1 MSFKKIFA
9 ILICIF
15 LILSCFACDY
25 NDDRQ
30 KYYEYSERTPLSY
43 AVEIGMNYDEVRTR
57 IPVAEVKGGTLWVA
71 ESGSHETGGY
81 ITEYYE
87 FSDEKL
93 SHMSAW
99 TDLTFGYTTDDEIYE
114 YGRKYFPQAVKKIFD
129 DFKTVRN
136 LESDISAD
144 NLTEEDDSFEAYL
157 ETDTYTVSFIAQRY
171 VYNDS
176 YNTPKDADEYIYG
189 RIHIDIYAK

>member
-1 MSFKKIFA
+1 MRLKKTLIFFVC
-9 ILICIF
+9 IL
-15 LILSCFACDY
+15 LILSCVACDD
-25 NDDRQ
+25 NDGRQ

-43 AVEIGMNYDEVRTR
+43 AVELGMSYDEVRTR
-57 IPVAEVKGGTLWVA
+57 IPVAEVKSGTLWVA

-87 FSDEKL
+87 FSEDSL
-93 SHMSAW
+93 SHMYAW
-99 TDLTFGYTTDDEIYE
+99 IDLTFGYTSDDEIYE
-114 YGRKYFPQAVKKIFD
+114 YGKKYFPQAVKKIFD
-129 DFKTVRN
+129 DFKTARN
-136 LESDISAD
+136 LEFDISAD

-157 ETDTYTVSFIAQRY
+157 ETDTYTVSFRAQRY
-171 VYNDS
+171 VYNDT